1 MVEVAKEVAKPDY
14 LSLVN
19 KSGSGFNVSELVDAI
34 VGSEIEPK
42 RNLQKT
48 KQEKTENAISGIGF
62 LTSQAS
68 STQSSFTA
76 LKSDTFFEISSSNT
90 AGITLTATDET
101 KLQAGNRNISSV
113 TTAKKMA
120 FEFGGFSNLTD
131 KFAANLTIDLGAW
144 TKTAASSSNATNS
157 FASQKTYIVTSQIS
171 DGDDVTAIT
180 NKTSYNAGNPIAV
193 GATFTVTNGQSDT
206 ISSASIKEIDTYAFQ
221 DADVANSDTLNFS
234 DKSVS
239 EVAALLN
246 AISGIS
252 ATTVDTTGEGTN
264 FSIIVTS
271 DKTGADN
278 GFRITGNNNRFVT
291 PTLPDASATVN
302 KFSQLASDATFTLDG
317 VQVTR
322 ESNSI
327 TDLIAGATIE
337 LKSDFA
343 TSASIGVNRSETNVR
358 STVNSVINSLN
369 EFKAEMDRLTFIDL
383 EGNANGPLA
392 LDPAVNSIKSSF
404 KKLAVEPLN
413 GYGENSIYF
422 SQLGIKTDSNGNYF
436 LDDTIFKKTFSTNPE
451 YFQALKDENLAASTS
466 SATVTKSPFT
476 QIAVGS
482 YTVSKDGDQWK
493 FGDTNLTR
501 FDYKGG
507 SMFTSTTYPGLVI
520 KTAAANPAS
529 FTIYSGQSF
538 SKRVAD
544 LMTKVVEVGSP
555 LRNSE
560 ETYKTRSTDIEERL
574 KKLEEREKLINSKY
588 TEQFGKMEQSMT
600 QFNSTKTLLE
610 NFIEAWKKQK

>member
-193 GATFTVTNGQSDT
+193 GTTFTVTNGQSDT

-327 TDLIAGATIE
+327 TDLIAGATID
-337 LKSDFA
+337 LKSDFT
-343 TSASIGVNRSETNVR
+343 TSASIGVSRSETNVR

-383 EGNANGPLA
+383 EGSANGPLA